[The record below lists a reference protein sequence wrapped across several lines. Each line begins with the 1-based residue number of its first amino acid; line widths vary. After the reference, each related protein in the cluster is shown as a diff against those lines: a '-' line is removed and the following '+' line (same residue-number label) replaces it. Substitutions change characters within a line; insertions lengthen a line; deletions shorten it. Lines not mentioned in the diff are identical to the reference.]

1 MFDDIALF
9 VHIVKAGSLKEAARV
24 LGLPQ
29 ATVSRRLKQLEQ
41 ALSCRL
47 IHRSSHQFSLT
58 HEGEELF
65 RQSAYFVE
73 SLEARLAVFQ
83 DEVSGFRGKIRVLAP
98 LNLTVSTLQPM
109 FSRFLEAN
117 PGIELQLELS
127 NELTRFLAS
136 GADFALR
143 VGPQEDSELSQLKL
157 GDIPMRVVATPA
169 YLARLS
175 RPLVTPEDLLACRQ
189 IVVTPVTRW
198 KLRHSATGEVVEFVP
213 DGARVATNELR
224 VARNFVLD
232 GLGVALLP
240 VTEIRDELARGELV
254 PVLADWQGVDRELF
268 AVWYRRQ
275 LLTHRASRLIDQVR
289 EECRDLPCLTAAW
302 SPKRETT
309 SRQRQDG
316 GGEKRSVDEESE

>member
-1 MFDDIALF
+1 MESRMFDDTALF

-47 IHRSSHQFSLT
+47 IHRSSHQFTLT
-58 HEGEELF
+58 HEGEELYG
-65 RQSAYFVE
+65 QSAYFVE

-83 DEVSGFRGKIRVLAP
+83 DEVSGSRGKIRVLAP
-98 LNLTVSTLQPM
+98 LSLTISTLQSM
-109 FSRFLEAN
+109 FTRFLEAN

-143 VGPQEDSELSQLKL
+143 VGPQEDSELSQVKL
-157 GDIPMRVVATPA
+157 GDIPLRVVATPG
-169 YLARLS
+169 YLAGLS
-175 RPLVTPEDLLACRQ
+175 SPPGTPEDLRACRS
-189 IVVTPVTRW
+189 IVVTPIARW
-198 KLRHSATGEVVEFVP
+198 RLQHRTTGERVEFVP

-240 VTEIRDELARGELV
+240 LTEIRDELESGELV
-254 PVLADWQGVDRELF
+254 PVLADWQGVSRELF

-275 LLTHRASRLIDQVR
+275 LLTHRASRLIDHVR
-289 EECRDLPCLTAAW
+289 EECRDLPCLTAAGA
-302 SPKRETT
+302 PKRETA
-309 SRQRQDG
+309 SRH
-316 GGEKRSVDEESE
+316 